1 MICAIRQRKKRIT
14 NRLCF
19 RLVAIGILKKTKE
32 SLNLRVI
39 IQRNLIILRILRRS
53 NNKKISLSL
62 MIKEEE
68 LALETKITIKLIT
81 SREVM
86 FMIRKIDL

>member
-1 MICAIRQRKKRIT
+1 M
-14 NRLCF
+14 
-19 RLVAIGILKKTKE
+19 AIGILKKTKE

>member
-1 MICAIRQRKKRIT
+1 M
-14 NRLCF
+14 
-19 RLVAIGILKKTKE
+19 AIGILKKTKE

-68 LALETKITIKLIT
+68 LALETKISIKLIT

>member
-1 MICAIRQRKKRIT
+1 
-14 NRLCF
+14 
-19 RLVAIGILKKTKE
+19 VAIGILKKTKE